1 VLKKLVEPESIGE
14 KCNNWGMDFL
24 QNVHNHY
31 GKEEGIVAIEY
42 TAVTGYDIAAVFNPR
57 FSFKGTFIKVTQG
70 AKNTHT
76 KS

>member
-1 VLKKLVEPESIGE
+1 
-14 KCNNWGMDFL
+14 MDFL

-31 GKEEGIVAIEY
+31 GKEEGVVAIEY
-42 TAVTGYDIAAVFNPR
+42 AAVTGNNIATVFNPC
-57 FSFKGTFIKVTQG
+57 FSFEGTFIEIAEG